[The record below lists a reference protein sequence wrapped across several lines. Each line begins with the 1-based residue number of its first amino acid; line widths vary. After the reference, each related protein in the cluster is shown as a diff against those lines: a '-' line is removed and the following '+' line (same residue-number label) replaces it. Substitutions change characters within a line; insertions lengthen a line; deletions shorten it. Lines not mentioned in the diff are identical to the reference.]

1 MSMRGP
7 IIQEH
12 VTDGSIATAGSLPKF
27 YVASEGRALR
37 VYAQGAVT
45 GTGNVTLTVRPVA
58 HFSGAPSAGSPTLS
72 AKQSVA
78 WPVISGTNTDGIVS
92 PDGGDHTQS
101 GSSGNKTFCVMVSGN
116 FSASEYEIGMDC
128 GALTGISNLYI
139 VTELV

>member
-12 VTDGSIATAGSLPKF
+12 VTDGAIATAGSLPKF

-37 VYAQGAVT
+37 VYAQGTVT

-58 HFSGAPSAGSPTLS
+58 HFSG

-101 GSSGNKTFCVMVSGN
+101 GSSGDKTFCVMVSGN

-128 GALTGISNLYI
+128 AASTRIASLYI